1 MAASSLL
8 SCRSLTLGEVSFHAI
23 RMLKLTCKEAMWQVT
38 EAPCQQLCMN
48 HLPNPAKPSDHH
60 ILGQYLDF
68 SLIKD
73 PESEPDS

>member
-8 SCRSLTLGEVSFHAI
+8 SCRSLTLGEVSCHAV
-23 RMLKLTCKEAMWQVT
+23 RTLKLTYKEAMWQVT

-48 HLPNPAKPSDHH
+48 HLPNPVKPSDHH

-68 SLIKD
+68 NLIKD